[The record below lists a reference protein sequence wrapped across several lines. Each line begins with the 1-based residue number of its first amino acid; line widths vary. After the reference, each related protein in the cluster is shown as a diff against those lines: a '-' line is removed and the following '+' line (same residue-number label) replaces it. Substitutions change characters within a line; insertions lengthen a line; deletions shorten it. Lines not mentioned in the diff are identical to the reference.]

1 MRGDYLRVRRYA
13 ENYGYDFVIDA
24 IETAIDLKNAREM
37 SKQRMGIGP
46 TVGKNEGE
54 IRVLE
59 MARKMNIR
67 IGGADNG

>member
-37 SKQRMGIGP
+37 SKKRMGIVP